1 MCSLKPLGMR
11 NGEEE
16 KKKNRHGKRSRN
28 SLTPINLPDTSISF
42 HILGLDLFQETSESL
57 RTLTNPKDCEVS

>member
-1 MCSLKPLGMR
+1 MQ

-16 KKKNRHGKRSRN
+16 GKKKKDRSRN

-57 RTLTNPKDCEVS
+57 RTLTNPKDREVS